1 MSESRRAGNERGTST
16 LEFAVVLPFL
26 LLVLV
31 ATVEFSRA
39 WLTLNLVTTAARE
52 GARAGT
58 VAAPSQVQTAA
69 SQRIDQILGAGN
81 WTGTVTC
88 NPSPCAPDSE
98 VQVNVSVTFQTLVPA
113 FLPGLQA
120 LSLQQTASMRYE

>member
-1 MSESRRAGNERGTST
+1 MSKSRRGEDERGTST

-26 LLVLV
+26 LLVLL

-39 WLTLNLVTTAARE
+39 WLLLNLVTTAARE

-58 VAAPSQVQTAA
+58 VVPPTQVQTVAT
-69 SQRIDQILGAGN
+69 QRIDQILGVGK

-98 VQVNVSVTFQTLVPA
+98 VRVTVTVTFQTLVPA
-113 FLPGLQA
+113 FLPMLQS
-120 LSLQQTASMRYE
+120 LNLQQTASMRYE

>member
-1 MSESRRAGNERGTST
+1 MSKSRRGKYERGTST

-26 LLVLV
+26 LLVLL

-39 WLTLNLVTTAARE
+39 WLLLNLVTTAARE

-58 VAAPSQVQTAA
+58 VVPPTQVQTVAT
-69 SQRIDQILGAGN
+69 QRIDQILGAGN
-81 WTGTVTC
+81 WTGGITC

-98 VQVNVSVTFQTLVPA
+98 VRVSVNVTFQTLVPA
-113 FLPGLQA
+113 FLPMLQA
-120 LSLQQTASMRYE
+120 VNLQQTASMRYE